1 MGKVLTNSEE
11 VPSFYD
17 EVSMI
22 SSFSELSGR
31 AREGGF
37 NPNAIN
43 LECF

>member
-11 VPSFYD
+11 VLSFYD
-17 EVSMI
+17 DISMI
-22 SSFSELSGR
+22 SSFSETSGR

-37 NPNAIN
+37 NTNAIN